1 MGVRAR
7 ADSPSYSVVD
17 VSRILHAEPIV
28 PIGVAPPA
36 QKACRKRKPDGA
48 RKSEAREPR
57 QPYQPKLKHG
67 APLFANNIHVWL

>member
-17 VSRILHAEPIV
+17 VSRILHAEPMV
-28 PIGVAPPA
+28 PIGVAPAA
-36 QKACRKRKPDGA
+36 QQKCTKRKRDAA
-48 RKSEAREPR
+48 RKPEAPKPR